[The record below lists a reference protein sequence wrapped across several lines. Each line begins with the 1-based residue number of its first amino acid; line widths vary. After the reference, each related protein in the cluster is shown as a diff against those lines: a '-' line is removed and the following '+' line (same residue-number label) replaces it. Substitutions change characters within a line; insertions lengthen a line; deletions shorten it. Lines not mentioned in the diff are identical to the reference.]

1 MTEETPA
8 HPAVEAPRP
17 GLWTRLREKWGV
29 GPWGVL
35 AILLAFS
42 LAGMS
47 VLKVSRPIMN
57 VLLPPDAPKW
67 LWWTLRILVI
77 VPIYEVLLLS
87 YGTLLGPRRFFWFKQ
102 KRFFGLLA
110 KPFRRRR

>member
-1 MTEETPA
+1 VTEETPA
-8 HPAVEAPRP
+8 RPAAEAPRP
-17 GLWTRLREKWGV
+17 GLWARLREKWGV

-47 VLKVSRPIMN
+47 VLKISRPIMDF
-57 VLLPPDAPKW
+57 LLPPDAPKW

-77 VPIYEVLLLS
+77 VPVYEVLLIS
-87 YGTLLGPRRFFWFKQ
+87 YGTLLGQRRFFWGKQ
-102 KRFFGLLA
+102 KRFFGLFA
-110 KPFRRRR
+110 KPFRRRG